1 MRSARL
7 KLHYNYLI
15 NFDFTDKESQT
26 QNRIIA
32 TPKLNTLVACSKL
45 DQTNSEK
52 HTVLKAL
59 VLELFGNQKS
69 LMTKIDKTFS
79 RKPVFKITFRKENLF
94 LFLDS
99 CLNTVFL
106 HEHRSWVW
114 DNVHVENKLH
124 FYLNN
129 SLINNFNIIS
139 VQFKYSLQLPNLFT
153 LLNRTNRSRSFY
165 LIPANKTK
173 S

>member
-7 KLHYNYLI
+7 KLHYNYLT
-15 NFDFTDKESQT
+15 NFDFIDKE
-26 QNRIIA
+26 
-32 TPKLNTLVACSKL
+32 PKLQKKIVTIPKLDTLVARSKL
-45 DQTNSEK
+45 DQTDPEK
-52 HTVLKAL
+52 YVALKAL
-59 VLELFGNQKS
+59 VLEFLGNQKS

-79 RKPVFKITFRKENLF
+79 RKPVFKITFRKENSF

-106 HEHRSWVW
+106 REHKFWVW

-129 SLINNFNIIS
+129 NLMNNFNMVS
-139 VQFKYSLQLPNLFT
+139 VQFKYSLQLPNVST
-153 LLNRTNRSRSFY
+153 LLGRTNKSRSFY
-165 LIPANKTK
+165 LIPTNKIK
-173 S
+173 N